1 MKVDDFIEK
10 EGPACR
16 PREPRGDQ
24 LVPVG
29 EEGVALRACE
39 ETTAADVLQVNAA
52 HIYRECGGEKNGMCP
67 ITKGT
72 IR

>member
-29 EEGVALRACE
+29 EEGVALRARE
-39 ETTAADVLQVNAA
+39 ETTAADVFEVNAA
-52 HIYRECGGEKNGMCP
+52 HIC
-67 ITKGT
+67 
-72 IR
+72 